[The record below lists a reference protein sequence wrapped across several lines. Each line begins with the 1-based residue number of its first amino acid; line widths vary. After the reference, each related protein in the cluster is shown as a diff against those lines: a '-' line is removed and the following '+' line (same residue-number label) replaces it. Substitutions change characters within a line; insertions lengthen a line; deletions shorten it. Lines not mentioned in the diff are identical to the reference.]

1 MKKKLPVREYILL
14 DETVSTNNDL
24 KNGLRSGEI
33 SPLSVISAKRQSG
46 GRGRLG
52 REFVSPPGGV
62 YFSASYPLTGREK
75 NIPFLTLAAGLA
87 AAEAIEENTD
97 EITAARIKIKW
108 PNDIYIGGKKVC
120 GILTELTSCKSG
132 LAAVVGVGINCAP
145 VRDACPAELADK
157 ITSLGEEGI
166 SFEKEKLVRTI
177 TEKLDTFVYSL
188 GVLDG
193 APTEFTDAIN
203 SRSYLKGKK
212 IAFDNGSQRCE
223 GVADSVLPDGSLLAL
238 TDSGSTAI
246 KFGEVV
252 AVGSN

>member
-1 MKKKLPVREYILL
+1 M
-14 DETVSTNNDL
+14 
-24 KNGLRSGEI
+24 
-33 SPLSVISAKRQSG
+33 
-46 GRGRLG
+46 
-52 REFVSPPGGV
+52 
-62 YFSASYPLTGREK
+62 
-75 NIPFLTLAAGLA
+75 
-87 AAEAIEENTD
+87 
-97 EITAARIKIKW
+97 
-108 PNDIYIGGKKVC
+108 C

-223 GVADSVLPDGSLLAL
+223 GIAASVLPDGSLLAL